1 MKMILFVVLF
11 NALVFAKCG
20 KIKRR
25 SAEEDYCDDYDGD
38 GPDPINKEFCYKLP
52 LTSELCG
59 DKKMPYKCCY
69 YEYETKSGIKGKGC
83 HEISKNTYDR
93 INDYIEEKKKE
104 QPNIDDL
111 IMNCDPEQGKSNY
124 IIASKLSLILLFF

>member
-1 MKMILFVVLF
+1 MVSPPMECNISAGLYTNTVPTIINNNTVKTSMILFVVLF

-59 DKKMPYKCCY
+59 DGKMPYKCCY
-69 YEYETKSGIKGKGC
+69 SFKWYYN
-83 HEISKNTYDR
+83 HEKYSV
-93 INDYIEEKKKE
+93 
-104 QPNIDDL
+104 
-111 IMNCDPEQGKSNY
+111 
-124 IIASKLSLILLFF
+124 